1 MRFSKT
7 SRDFKVQKIASTT
20 RRLLCSGSA
29 DSSISYSRS
38 LSLRSDRLKEATSHS
53 GAPLDTTTE
62 ERLIRPARNVSGS
75 LRLPGDKSISHRYA
89 MLGAFAEGT
98 SRFTNFSTGADCA
111 STLACMEALGA
122 AVNRIGN
129 EAVEITGVAGRV
141 TPSGSPLDRGNCGST
156 MRMISG
162 LLSPQQGSFTLI
174 GDASLSRRPME
185 RIRKPLEAMGAKLT
199 LTDGHAPLTI
209 EGTSLKPIDYTTP
222 VPSAQVKTCV
232 LLAGLQTAGTTTVRE
247 AVRTRDHSELALRAF
262 GATLTRTLDSV
273 SIPGPQSLHAISAA
287 VPGDISSAAFF
298 LCAAALFPGSGLVL
312 DSLGLNPTR
321 ATLLDV
327 LTALGAH
334 IAVLNLEEQ
343 NAELVGTVQVTAP
356 PEGLGSTTIS
366 GALAAQLIDELPA
379 LAAIGPFTSGGIRI
393 RDARELRVK
402 ESDRIALVVRNL
414 RAMGAE
420 VEEFEDGL
428 DVPGGQTLHGATID
442 SGGDHRIAMAFSVA
456 ALRAEGDT
464 LIQGAESAAIS
475 FPEFFDLLDL
485 VAER

>member
-1 MRFSKT
+1 
-7 SRDFKVQKIASTT
+7 V
-20 RRLLCSGSA
+20 
-29 DSSISYSRS
+29 
-38 LSLRSDRLKEATSHS
+38 
-53 GAPLDTTTE
+53 DTATE
-62 ERLIRPARNVSGS
+62 ERLIRPARNIGGS
-75 LRLPGDKSISHRYA
+75 LRLPGDKSISHRYG

-122 AVNRIGN
+122 KVTKIGSD
-129 EAVEITGVAGRV
+129 AVEVTGVGGCV
-141 TPSGSPLDRGNCGST
+141 TPSDSPLDCGNSGST

-162 LLSPQQGSFTLI
+162 LLAPQMGRFTLV

-185 RIRKPLEAMGAKLT
+185 RVRKPLADMGAKLT
-199 LTDGHAPLTI
+199 LTDGHAPLMI
-209 EGTSLKPIDYTTP
+209 EGATLNAIDYTMP

-232 LLAGLQTAGTTTVRE
+232 LLAGLQTEGTTTVRE

-262 GATLTRTLDSV
+262 GASLTRGLDFV
-273 SIPGPQSLHAISAA
+273 SITGPQKLQAIEAA

-298 LCAAALFPGSGLVL
+298 LCAAALFPGSNLVL
-312 DSLGLNPTR
+312 DALGLNPTR
-321 ATLLDV
+321 AALLDV
-327 LTALGAH
+327 LTSLGAK
-334 IAVLNLEEQ
+334 ISVLHLEEKH
-343 NAELVGTVQVTAP
+343 AELVGAVQISAP
-356 PEGLGSTTIS
+356 AEGLGTTLID
-366 GALAAQLIDELPA
+366 GALAAQLIDELPV
-379 LAAIGPFTSGGIRI
+379 LAAIAPFTSGGIRI
-393 RDARELRVK
+393 RDAKELRVK
-402 ESDRIALVVRNL
+402 ESDRIALVAKNL

-420 VEEFEDGL
+420 VAEFEDGL
-428 DVPGGQTLHGATID
+428 DVPGGQTLHGTTID

>member
-1 MRFSKT
+1 MHT
-7 SRDFKVQKIASTT
+7 GI
-20 RRLLCSGSA
+20 
-29 DSSISYSRS
+29 
-38 LSLRSDRLKEATSHS
+38 
-53 GAPLDTTTE
+53 E
-62 ERLIRPARNVSGS
+62 ERIVRPARNIYGS
-75 LRLPGDKSISHRYA
+75 LRLPGDKSISHRYG
-89 MLGAFAEGT
+89 MLAAFAEGV

-111 STLACMEALGA
+111 STLSCMEALGA
-122 AVNRIGN
+122 K
-129 EAVEITGVAGRV
+129 VERLNQDSVEVTGVAGRV
-141 TPSGSPLDRGNCGST
+141 TPANHPLDCGNSGST

-162 LLSPQQGSFTLI
+162 LLAPQQGSFTLI

-185 RIRKPLEAMGAKLT
+185 RIRKPLEAMGARLT

-209 EGTSLKPIDYTTP
+209 YGGELKPIDYTTP
-222 VPSAQVKTCV
+222 VPSAQIKTCV
-232 LLAGLQTAGTTTVRE
+232 LLAGLQTNGATIVRE

-262 GATLTRTLDSV
+262 GATLNRTIDSV
-273 SIPGPQSLHAISAA
+273 SIAGPQALHAIDSA

-298 LCAAALFPGSGLVL
+298 LCAAALFPGSALLL

-334 IAVLNLEEQ
+334 ISVLNLEEK
-343 NAELVGTVQVTAP
+343 NAELVGTVQISAP
-356 PEGLGSTTIS
+356 PEGLGSTAVS
-366 GALAAQLIDELPA
+366 GALAAQLIDELPV
-379 LAAIGPFTSGGIRI
+379 LAAIAPYTGGGIRI
-393 RDARELRVK
+393 RDAKELRVK
-402 ESDRIALVVRNL
+402 ESDRIDLIVKNL

-420 VEEFEDGL
+420 VAEFEDGV

-464 LIQGAESAAIS
+464 LIQGADSAAIS

>member
-1 MRFSKT
+1 LH
-7 SRDFKVQKIASTT
+7 IATH
-20 RRLLCSGSA
+20 
-29 DSSISYSRS
+29 
-38 LSLRSDRLKEATSHS
+38 EH
-53 GAPLDTTTE
+53 
-62 ERLIRPARNVSGS
+62 LIRPARNIYGS

-89 MLGAFAEGT
+89 MLGAFAEGA

-122 AVNRIGN
+122 KVNHLGKD
-129 EAVEITGVAGRV
+129 AVEVTGVAGRV
-141 TPSGSPLDRGNCGST
+141 TPADHPLDCGNSGST

-162 LLSPQQGSFTLI
+162 LLAPQQGSFTLI

-185 RIRKPLEAMGAKLT
+185 RIRKPLEMMGARIALT
-199 LTDGHAPLTI
+199 EGHAPMTI
-209 EGTSLKPIDYTTP
+209 EGGPLKAIDYTTP

-232 LLAGLQTAGTTTVRE
+232 LLAGLQTSGATIVRE
-247 AVRTRDHSELALRAF
+247 SVRTRDHSELALRAF
-262 GATLTRTLDSV
+262 GATVTRTVNSV
-273 SIPGPQSLHAISAA
+273 SVAGPQPLHGIEAA

-298 LCAAALFPGSGLVL
+298 MCAAALFPGSGLVL
-312 DSLGLNPTR
+312 DALGLNPTR

-334 IAVLNLEEQ
+334 ISVLNLEEKH
-343 NAELVGTVQVTAP
+343 AELVGTVQISGPAD
-356 PEGLGSTTIS
+356 GLGSTEVS
-366 GALAAQLIDELPA
+366 GALAAQLIDELPV
-379 LAAIGPFTSGGIRI
+379 LAAIAPSTRGGNRI
-393 RDARELRVK
+393 RDAKELRVK
-402 ESDRIALVVRNL
+402 ESDRIALVAKNL

-420 VEEFEDGL
+420 VTEFEDGL

-456 ALRAEGDT
+456 ALRAEGET

-475 FPEFFDLLDL
+475 FPEFFDLLEL